1 MHIETCHK
9 LPRILISSSTQFNS
23 SFSCKTSNSHWDNI
37 FHTANLE
44 NYTKKVHFKYFQCL
58 TALNWRWAFGLDWT
72 WWRPI
77 NFLGSGYPILVALGI
92 ASMSELQ
99 QTSSL
104 CKKGIKCKM
113 KKKYIYNIYVLL
125 IWLNFRRYFQFR
137 SFFKKLTK
145 LVSVNMFTNWGIV
158 KLLC

>member
-1 MHIETCHK
+1 MYYYSVCKFWILIYYIVWFHK
-9 LPRILISSSTQFNS
+9 LIHLNWSWNLAWWRPINFLGKFILRKWFLTL
-23 SFSCKTSNSHWDNI
+23 
-37 FHTANLE
+37 NLE

-104 CKKGIKCKM
+104 CKKGIKC
-113 KKKYIYNIYVLL
+113 NIRKEKN
-125 IWLNFRRYFQFR
+125 III
-137 SFFKKLTK
+137 K
-145 LVSVNMFTNWGIV
+145 GG
-158 KLLC
+158 